1 MSRIHPGAHV
11 DSEARLGE
19 GVAVGPGAVIEAGV
33 EVADG
38 AHIAPHAVLYRGTR
52 VGRDVHVGAGS
63 VLGAMPQDFKFEGG
77 ESHVEVGDG
86 STLHQYVTVH
96 RCVEPGAVTRVGAG
110 CVLMV
115 GSHVAHECVLGDRV
129 ILANGV
135 MLGGHSV
142 IGSGAFLS
150 GNVVVHQ
157 FCQVGELV
165 MVGGGSA
172 VRQDMIP
179 FSLADGHPARPV
191 GLNRVGL
198 RRAGVGNDRIRRLK
212 RAYRTLFHSGLRL
225 EEALARLAGAGG
237 DEIGRLVEFIRG
249 SERGIARPRS

>member
-1 MSRIHPGAHV
+1 MRALHPACHVDPGA
-11 DSEARLGE
+11 RLADDVE
-19 GVAVGPGAVIEAGV
+19 VGAGAVIEADV
-33 EVADG
+33 EVG
-38 AHIAPHAVLYRGTR
+38 SGSRIAPHVVLCAGTR
-52 VGRDVHVGAGS
+52 LGRDVHVGAGS

-77 ESHVEVGDG
+77 KSHVEIGEGTV
-86 STLHQYVTVH
+86 LHQYVTVH
-96 RCVEPGAVTRVGAG
+96 RCVAPGGVTRVGAG

-115 GSHVAHECVLGDRV
+115 GSHVAHECVLGDGV
-129 ILANGV
+129 IMANGV

-142 IGSGAFLS
+142 IGAGAFLS

-172 VRQDMIP
+172 VRQDLVP

-198 RRAGVGNDRIRRLK
+198 RRAGYENDRIRALK
-212 RAYRTLFHSGLRL
+212 RAYRTLFHCGLRL
-225 EEALARLAGAGG
+225 EEALERLRERETN
-237 DEIGRLVEFIRG
+237 DIGRLVDFVRG
-249 SERGIARPRS
+249 SERGIARPRR

>member
-11 DSEARLGE
+11 DSEARLADD
-19 GVAVGPGAVIEAGV
+19 VDVGPGAVIEADV
-33 EVADG
+33 EVG
-38 AHIAPHAVLYRGTR
+38 AGSRIAPHAVLYRGTR
-52 VGRDVHVGAGS
+52 VGRGVHVGASS
-63 VLGAMPQDFKFEGG
+63 VLGGMPQDFKFEGG
-77 ESHVEVGDG
+77 ESYVEVGDG
-86 STLHQYVTVH
+86 SILHQYVTVH

-135 MLGGHSV
+135 MLGGHSI
-142 IGSGAFLS
+142 IGDGAFLS

-157 FCQVGELV
+157 FCQLGELV

-172 VRQDMIP
+172 VRQDLIP
-179 FSLADGHPARPV
+179 FSLADGHPARPA

-198 RRAGVGNDRIRRLK
+198 RRAGYERRRIRVLK
-212 RAYRTLFHSGLRL
+212 RAYRTLFHSGLLL
-225 EEALARLAGAGG
+225 EEALERLEGEDTEEIARMVA
-237 DEIGRLVEFIRG
+237 FIRG